1 MSSQPE
7 KLLAGWPGRLRLIG
21 TVLSIALLALL
32 LARQDWR
39 ALMASARAL
48 PAGTIALA
56 VLLMFLGQLLNTGRW
71 LVLLRA
77 QRIFISYPHAARLV
91 FAGLFASNF
100 LPTTVGGD
108 VVRLAGVMAET
119 PNRAAGAATVIV
131 DRIVSIFG
139 MLFVLPFSWPLVK
152 VLLVGREV
160 SASLAMAVGDGGLRR
175 RLRRSVRRLGDAL
188 SLWARRPSSL
198 FVSLLLSWLGV
209 ACYLA
214 GVWVTARGLD
224 IPVSYWEVA
233 GATGLTYFMTLVPVS
248 LNGYGV
254 RELGVLAF
262 YVLLGAQPEQAAALA
277 LVTRAMLLGVSLPG
291 ALWLGGVLR
300 RAAAGPAQMMV
311 SDE

>member
-7 KLLAGWPGRLRLIG
+7 NRLSGWPGRLRLIG
-21 TVLSIALLALL
+21 TVLSVALLAWLMG
-32 LARQDWR
+32 RQDWR

-56 VLLMFLGQLLNTGRW
+56 VLSMFLGQLLNTGRW

-77 QRIFISYPHAARLV
+77 QRIHISYAHAARLV

-119 PNRAAGAATVIV
+119 PDRAAGAATVIV
-131 DRIVSIFG
+131 DRMVSIFG

-152 VLLVGREV
+152 ILLAGGGA
-160 SASLAMAVGDGGLRR
+160 SASLAVAVGDDGVWR
-175 RLRRSVRRLGDAL
+175 RLRRSARRLIDAL

-198 FVSLLLSWLGV
+198 FASLLLSWLGV

-214 GVWVTARGLD
+214 GVWITARGLD
-224 IPVSYWEVA
+224 IPVSYWDVA

-300 RAAAGPAQMMV
+300 RAAAGPDQVVAL
-311 SDE
+311 DD